1 MNPVQMLELA
11 LFRFEHV
18 YDLPFF
24 DIGAAEFA
32 LLPEYSC
39 SLPTGGTRAPGG
51 KLWRRDLFAYQHPS
65 LGGPL
70 WIIGEW
76 GETDAAGRRKIRW
89 YRPSLTP
96 QTALLL

>member
-1 MNPVQMLELA
+1 MLELA

-24 DIGAAEFA
+24 EIGAAEFV

-39 SLPTGGTRAPGG
+39 SLPTGGTRSPCK
-51 KLWRRDLFAYQHPS
+51 KLWRRDLFAYRFRN

-70 WIIGEW
+70 WIVGQW
-76 GETDAAGRRKIRW
+76 GETDAAGRRKISW

-96 QTALLL
+96 QTAVML